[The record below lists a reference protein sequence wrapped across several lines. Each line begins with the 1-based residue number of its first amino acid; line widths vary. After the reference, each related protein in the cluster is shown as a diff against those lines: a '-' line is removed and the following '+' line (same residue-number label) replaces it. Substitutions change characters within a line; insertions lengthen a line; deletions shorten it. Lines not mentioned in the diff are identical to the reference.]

1 MKKIY
6 NIHINYNN
14 LTSSEKLGEGSITV
28 SEDTKRF
35 YLTDK
40 SDGWHINSEDIK
52 NAGLSNLFSNTNIDL
67 QDKKIYRFPNLRLPR
82 QKVDLLKEKYN
93 VKVIRDIDKAD
104 VHIISV
110 KTIEKLLNT
119 HWGNITTFKEFF
131 RVIRKMIDENLVSDE
146 EYKRLQLLVNDMDK
160 ESMVYFNR
168 NSYYGNNDVI
178 RRISR
183 KISRFSEGGVTWKKG
198 IFINTDN
205 VKHYNNIIN
214 SNKQVVSDLDISN
227 IIDSELAVIDNT
239 QFDDVHAMLTSDDKE
254 NTALAVEMLANCN
267 IEKSFDV
274 VSNLYFW
281 NYDSFRYSTN
291 WNTINVKSLRSRL
304 TDYQGGHSTQQI
316 WAFNKYIKLL
326 KEDRKLT
333 KWAIDNTRNLLLK
346 THLNHIVG
354 KDASVFKV
362 DLENIYLT
370 EEYQL

>member
-28 SEDTKRF
+28 SEDTERF

-131 RVIRKMIDENLVSDE
+131 RVIRKMIDENLVSGE

-178 RRISR
+178 RRISG

-333 KWAIDNTRNLLLK
+333 KWAIDNTRKLLLK

-362 DLENIYLT
+362 DLENIYLN

>member
-14 LTSSEKLGEGSITV
+14 LTSSEKLDEGSITV
-28 SEDTKRF
+28 SEDTERF

-119 HWGNITTFKEFF
+119 HWGNIATFKEFF
-131 RVIRKMIDENLVSDE
+131 LVIRKMIDENLVSDE

-168 NSYYGNNDVI
+168 NSYYGDNDVI

-183 KISRFSEGGVTWKKG
+183 KIGRFSEGVTWKKG

-304 TDYQGGHSTQQI
+304 TDYANGHSTQNI
-316 WAFNKYIKLL
+316 WAFNKYIQLL
-326 KEDRKLT
+326 KQDRKLT